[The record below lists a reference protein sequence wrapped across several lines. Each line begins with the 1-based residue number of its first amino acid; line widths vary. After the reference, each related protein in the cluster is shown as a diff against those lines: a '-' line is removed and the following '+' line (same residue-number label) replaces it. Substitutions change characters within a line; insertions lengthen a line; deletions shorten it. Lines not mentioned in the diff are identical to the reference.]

1 MYIFLFLFF
10 LSFVL
15 GIFQNKALASN
26 PRVWINFKQKN
37 NSCVFLVFLLLLF
50 ACVSGFRYKMGGTD
64 YAYYEYFYSKIYG
77 QTNFF
82 NAIQS
87 SEYEVGYTAFVY
99 FCSNVLHLS
108 YNGSLVLE
116 SFILYL
122 LMYVGLKRY
131 MPNWGIF
138 LMFFMYKMFFYVTF
152 VAMRQAFT
160 VVGFFLLL
168 RFLEERKFIKYYLS
182 LLLVASFH
190 YGALLLFVLYPLFGL
205 NITKR
210 KLVLFGNVFAL
221 STLFSGIT
229 GSLLNV
235 VVSMLGLT
243 ALEDKAAGYSSSDV
257 SLSILYT
264 IEYFIIYILLV
275 KNYDKIHAKFK
286 QAGFVTLLFLIVLP
300 IVTLFRS
307 TLIFV
312 RELPYFYPAYAILIY
327 YIYAVSKK
335 KMLIYLA
342 FSVVCLLG
350 VIKYMLQF
358 DNGHFLEYRT
368 WLFNSNVQFF
378 S

>member
-15 GIFQNKALASN
+15 GISQNKALASN
-26 PRVWINFKQKN
+26 PRVWINFEQKN
-37 NSCVFLVFLLLLF
+37 NSYVPLVFLLLLF

-64 YAYYEYFYSKIYG
+64 YDYYEYFYSKIYG
-77 QTNFF
+77 HTSLIS
-82 NAIQS
+82 AIQY

-99 FCSNVLHLS
+99 FCSNILNLS

-138 LMFFMYKMFFYVTF
+138 LMFFIYKMFFYVTF

-168 RFLEERKFIKYYLS
+168 RFLEERKLIKYYVF
-182 LLLVASFH
+182 LLLVSSFH

-221 STLFSGIT
+221 STFFSSVT

-235 VVSMLGLT
+235 VVGLLGLS
-243 ALEDKAAGYSSSDV
+243 AVEDKAAGYSSSDV

-264 IEYFIIYILLV
+264 IEYFIVYILLIR
-275 KNYDKIHAKFK
+275 NYDKIHAKFK
-286 QAGFVTLLFLIVLP
+286 QAGFVTLLFLTVLP

-307 TLIFV
+307 TLILV
-312 RELPYFYPAYAILIY
+312 RELPYFYPAYAIIIY
-327 YIYAVSKK
+327 YIYAVSKR
-335 KMLIYLA
+335 KMLVYFA

-350 VIKYMLQF
+350 VLKYMIQF

-368 WLFNSNVQFF
+368 WLFNSNVHFF
-378 S
+378 E